1 MWETGAKSKQKCTVS
16 KFGNCE
22 LPFQLLAVHVNSRYP
37 KPTVRHM
44 NLCLRYSSI
53 LTITSM
59 RNVRI

>member
-22 LPFQLLAVHVNSRYP
+22 LPSNDLLSMNSRYP

-44 NLCLRYSSI
+44 DVCLRYSSI